1 MFAKALRATGIFL
14 FCCLGMIAKPCHPE
28 GSIQM
33 VENAGAIDWE
43 QLLISCTGVG
53 TSDTLVPAA
62 YQRAFVVESARADA
76 IEKLMETLKGIA
88 ITSQITVNHI
98 MKDNGTLQGQ
108 ARELVKKFREIGI
121 HYMTDGS
128 VEMDAEL
135 PLYGELLELL
145 LPSSGGGKRIPDG
158 LLCPL
163 CGQPWPASKEV
174 PRELK
179 LIRPEGD
186 LPKPFSGLLVDAR
199 GLGLKSA
206 LAPKIVNQ
214 RGKTVYGVE
223 FAKRSQSLKE
233 GIVGYVRDPN
243 PTQNRERVGSNPLV
257 IKGLRVQGPN
267 RTDVVIDNANAAT
280 LHSMPEHL
288 RFMEQCRVI
297 IVLD

>member
-1 MFAKALRATGIFL
+1 MFAKALRATSIAL
-14 FCCLGMIAKPCHPE
+14 FCCLGLIAKPCHPE
-28 GSIQM
+28 GLIQM
-33 VENAGAIDWE
+33 VENAGAIDWG
-43 QLLISCTGVG
+43 QALVSCTGVG
-53 TSDTLVPAA
+53 TPDTLVPAD

-76 IEKLMETLKGIA
+76 IEKLLETLKGIP

-98 MKDNGTLQGQ
+98 MKDNGTLQGHV
-108 ARELVKKFREIGI
+108 RELVKKFREIGV
-121 HYMTDGS
+121 HYMSDGS

-135 PLYGELLELL
+135 PLYGELLNLL
-145 LPSSGGGKRIPDG
+145 LPSSGERKRIPDG

-163 CGQPWPASKEV
+163 CGQPWPAGKGV
-174 PRELK
+174 PLDLK

-186 LPKPFSGLLVDAR
+186 LPEPFSGLMVDAR

-206 LAPKIVNQ
+206 LAPKILNH
-214 RGKTVYGVE
+214 RGKTVYGAE
-223 FAKRSQSLKE
+223 FAKRSLSLTM

-243 PTQNRERVGSNPLV
+243 PVQNRERVGSNPLV

-288 RFMEQCRVI
+288 NFMERCRVI